1 MRKHLVVLMYE
12 LTLIQV
18 FANAQTIL
26 FDLNNEVVLSFM

>member
-1 MRKHLVVLMYE
+1 MYE
-12 LTLIQV
+12 LKLIQV